1 RHSFQKWHPGD
12 RQHTGSAIARRLMN
26 LLTAYT
32 RFDNC
37 SRCEVLSRH
46 SRRDYPRFSA
56 LLCSLNPKTRLMAA
70 RVLGCKP

>member
-37 SRCEVLSRH
+37 SLPVNAGGTSP
-46 SRRDYPRFSA
+46 RDW
-56 LLCSLNPKTRLMAA
+56 
-70 RVLGCKP
+70 RVQMQGAGD